1 MNFSDSAFANGM
13 RMSVGAQQKVHSE
26 NHHNE
31 NHNNKKEN
39 SKNERGD
46 IHFNNATISQFCRMT
61 EARVQIELA
70 ELLERILIEDE
81 AAFSDFYERTV
92 NRVYGLVF
100 KVLGDQDDSEEVV
113 SDVYA
118 QVWQQVDKY
127 HSDKGSVIG
136 WLLMMARCRAIDFYR
151 KRKSAQQIK
160 DEVELFLDESTLQ
173 TDESELLLHLSKS
186 HELLNSQLN

>member
-1 MNFSDSAFANGM
+1 
-13 RMSVGAQQKVHSE
+13 
-26 NHHNE
+26 
-31 NHNNKKEN
+31 
-39 SKNERGD
+39 
-46 IHFNNATISQFCRMT
+46 MT
-61 EARVQIELA
+61 EARVQTELA
-70 ELLERILIEDE
+70 ELLERILIQDE
-81 AAFSDFYERTV
+81 VAFSDFYDRTV

-160 DEVELFLDESTLQ
+160 HEVELFFDESTLQ
-173 TDESELLLHLSKS
+173 TDESELLFHVSKS
-186 HELLNSQLN
+186 NVDLNLVLNGLSHVQKQLLSLSFYKGLSHSEIAAATNIPAGTVKSHIRRALIALQSVIKE